1 MPNPPT
7 GQPVLPSTGPT
18 LHATGQVVPRSV
30 DLGREEHLVTWGEWF
45 ERTHAAMS
53 SVVPE
58 ELHDNLLFRATLA
71 DSRQFLVREIR
82 QHVSH
87 GACTIEKTRWHER
100 DAICDVITGYLLIGN
115 DEHGVPSTVAVMPDE
130 IISVECVLAMVGSPE
145 GESEEEK
152 AEEEKKVFG
161 FAQFAQALK
170 KRPAGVEEV
179 EETKGRMNDERDD
192 AGEGVSA

>member
-1 MPNPPT
+1 MPSHPT

-30 DLGREEHLVTWGEWF
+30 DLGREDHLVTWGEWF
-45 ERTHAAMS
+45 ERSHAAMA

-58 ELHDNLLFRATLA
+58 ELRDNLLFRATLV
-71 DSRQFLVREIR
+71 DGRQFLVREIR

-100 DAICDVITGYLLIGN
+100 DAICNVITGYLLVGN
-115 DEHGVPSTVAVMPDE
+115 DQHGVPSTVAVMPDE
-130 IISVECVLAMVGSPE
+130 ILTVECVLAMIGPPD
-145 GESEEEK
+145 GEAKQE
-152 AEEEKKVFG
+152 EEEKKLFG

-170 KRPAGVEEV
+170 KRRAGVEEV
-179 EETKGRMNDERDD
+179 EEKTGRINPEEDD